1 MRWRALLRL
10 RNRELAALQELQNIL
25 QLRLGQGMQGGLTVM
40 LTNIIADRL
49 AIVALIQQLAQ
60 LRQDLPTVMILL
72 GED

>member
-1 MRWRALLRL
+1 MRRRALLRL
-10 RNRELAALQELQNIL
+10 RNRQLAALQELQNIL
-25 QLRLGQGMQGGLTVM
+25 QLRLGQCMQRGLTVM

-49 AIVALIQQLAQ
+49 AIVALVQQFAQ

>member
-10 RNRELAALQELQNIL
+10 RNRQLAALQELQNIL
-25 QLRLGQGMQGGLTVM
+25 QLRLGQCMQRGLTVM

-49 AIVALIQQLAQ
+49 AIVALVQQFAQ

>member
-1 MRWRALLRL
+1 
-10 RNRELAALQELQNIL
+10 
-25 QLRLGQGMQGGLTVM
+25 M

>member
-10 RNRELAALQELQNIL
+10 RNRQLAALQELQNIL
-25 QLRLGQGMQGGLTVM
+25 QLRLGQCMQCGLTVM

-49 AIVALIQQLAQ
+49 AIVALVQQFAQ